1 MSREIGFSGGASG
14 FGDHEFME
22 VLREEGA
29 VGGTGLSVGMLRS
42 VARRQLVGS
51 IVVAATIVIF
61 AGLTAL
67 RPAQTDVAG
76 TAVRSTATVQQPVLA
91 TPSNHRVAV
100 VKHETE
106 LP

>member
-14 FGDHEFME
+14 FGDPEFVE
-22 VLREEGA
+22 VLWEEGA
-29 VGGTGLSVGMLRS
+29 AGGTGLSVSMLQS

-51 IVVAATIVIF
+51 IVVGAIIVIF

-67 RPAQTDVAG
+67 RPAHTDVAG
-76 TAVRSTATVQQPVLA
+76 TAARSMATVQQPVLA
-91 TPSNHRVAV
+91 TPSNRRVAA
-100 VKHETE
+100 VKRETE